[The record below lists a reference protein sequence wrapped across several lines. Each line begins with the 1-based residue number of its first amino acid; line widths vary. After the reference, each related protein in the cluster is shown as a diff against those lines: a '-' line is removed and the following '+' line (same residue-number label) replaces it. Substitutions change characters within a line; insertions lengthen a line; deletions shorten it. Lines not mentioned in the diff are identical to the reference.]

1 VDNNIPDVGEQQNDA
16 QRKGRDDHSLN
27 RLKAFDKHYLEKSS
41 LVKIEF
47 KFF

>member
-1 VDNNIPDVGEQQNDA
+1 VDNSIPDVGDLQNDA

-41 LVKIEF
+41 LVSLNN
-47 KFF
+47 FF